1 MNLRITYGRQSE
13 ASRNSLTYG
22 YCGIFQSAIKSRKNE
37 NGILLSGRRDWAAT
51 HGIGVFATRSPYRP
65 NHIGLSCVRLK
76 EVAFDHRGPVLR
88 VLGADLL
95 NGTPIYDIKP
105 YLPYADSFPDA
116 KSGFAS
122 SAPKRT
128 EVEFSCPVPGGI
140 SDEMLADIRELL
152 KQDPRPA
159 YQRDPGR
166 IYGMK
171 YAGVEIKFKGSEE
184 KITVCDI
191 SFYPSI

>member
-1 MNLRITYGRQSE
+1 MLR
-13 ASRNSLTYG
+13 
-22 YCGIFQSAIKSRKNE
+22 F
-37 NGILLSGRRDWAAT
+37 
-51 HGIGVFATRSPYRP
+51 
-65 NHIGLSCVRLK
+65 
-76 EVAFDHRGPVLR
+76 
-88 VLGADLL
+88 LGADLL

-122 SAPKRT
+122 SVPKRT
-128 EVEFSCPVPGGI
+128 EVEFSCSVPGGI

-171 YAGVEIKFKGSEE
+171 SVSYTHLDVYKRQAQHCFSDGRVPYGYSHISVVSCHMVYNSRSTAFMLSVHNEE
-184 KITVCDI
+184 
-191 SFYPSI
+191 

>member
-1 MNLRITYGRQSE
+1 
-13 ASRNSLTYG
+13 
-22 YCGIFQSAIKSRKNE
+22 
-37 NGILLSGRRDWAAT
+37 
-51 HGIGVFATRSPYRP
+51 
-65 NHIGLSCVRLK
+65 VRLK